1 MRPCLCETGRT
12 ARRCHE
18 ASVIRSMSG
27 NGSVR
32 KKLDLIWSVVSSSG
46 DSALE
51 CDRECVQGWFRAL
64 CLSNTS
70 RTPPRSGLSDK
81 RKGSTRHL
89 GVRRD
94 RLGWFT
100 STQPPG
106 ARRRGLHS
114 GLAPKP
120 LATDCTLR
128 RLPVR
133 WPIPA
138 GSNGLAFPVAAP
150 RAMAPGVCQS
160 WCAGLRGARL
170 VGYAPPAGH
179 QAARKGA
186 DSPDECV
193 RPTLPCALKA
203 HRRFSPTA
211 GRQDGETVLSRPM
224 VDTPP

>member
-32 KKLDLIWSVVSSSG
+32 KKVDLTWSVVSSSG

-51 CDRECVQGWFRAL
+51 CDHECVEGWFRAL

-106 ARRRGLHS
+106 AQWRVLSGMDPSPGRPRG
-114 GLAPKP
+114 AP
-120 LATDCTLR
+120 AMSVAWAVSIRQGRGRVQGERHLR
-128 RLPVR
+128 DLST
-133 WPIPA
+133 
-138 GSNGLAFPVAAP
+138 SNS
-150 RAMAPGVCQS
+150 APGEDGSKPCSISQR
-160 WCAGLRGARL
+160 AAHRLRHD
-170 VGYAPPAGH
+170 H
-179 QAARKGA
+179 QA
-186 DSPDECV
+186 
-193 RPTLPCALKA
+193 
-203 HRRFSPTA
+203 
-211 GRQDGETVLSRPM
+211 
-224 VDTPP
+224 